1 MTSAIKFDLQKFKDD
16 GVCVVRDLL
25 DRQALADIN
34 RDMDRLFAIQL
45 QRLGLTVDAGG
56 TDETL
61 NTNAVRLLRADVP
74 TYISTA
80 RLTQMLPS
88 ANRLML
94 SAPILELARAAGVEF
109 PVICTR
115 LANHIMSDDLK
126 IPNGYHKSPAHQDW
140 RATQGSL
147 DSVVIWAPTTP
158 HVLARYPLQVVPG
171 SHRFGLLDTVA
182 HIMTPT
188 VNDPRIT
195 EDAFVPLSVEP
206 GDVAI
211 FSTFLVHRTG
221 EKGDGKL
228 RVAYSARYNNAVESS
243 FVEHGFPTPYK
254 YSYQTE
260 LIVENFPTVDD
271 VARFFPVPA
280 PT

>member
-1 MTSAIKFDLQKFKDD
+1 MISTIKFDLQQFKAE
-16 GVCVVRDLL
+16 GFYVVRNVL
-25 DRQALADIN
+25 DRALLADIN

-45 QRLGLTVDAGG
+45 ERLGLEVDAGG
-56 TDETL
+56 TEETL
-61 NTNAVRLLRADVP
+61 NSNAVRLLRADVA

-80 RLTQMLPS
+80 RLTQMLPG
-88 ANRLML
+88 ANMLML
-94 SAPILELARAAGVEF
+94 SAPILDLARCAGIEF

-147 DSVVIWAPTTP
+147 DSVVVWAPTTSN
-158 HVLARYPLQVVPG
+158 VLERYPLQVVPG
-171 SHRFGLLDTVA
+171 SHRLGLLDTID

-195 EDAFVPLSVEP
+195 EDSFIPLSVEP
-206 GDVAI
+206 GDVVI

-221 EKGDGKL
+221 EKSDGKL
-228 RVAYSARYNNAVESS
+228 RVAFSGRYNNAVESS
-243 FVEHGFPTPYK
+243 YALHGFPTPYK

-271 VARFFPVPA
+271 VARYFPA
-280 PT
+280 PDVN